1 MIVKYCKTLVY
12 IIVKQYLCSKFHY
25 HDKTG
30 LEADLIIRLQDGKWA
45 AVEVKL
51 GSREIDDGAK
61 HLLQIAERVDTTRI
75 GSPSFLMVVTGGQF
89 AYRREDGVLVIPLGC
104 LRP

>member
-1 MIVKYCKTLVY
+1 MMVKYCKTLVY
-12 IIVKQYLCSKFHY
+12 IIVKQYLCSKLHY